1 MTYDP
6 NFPHMTPY
14 DESFRNNPLHTKV
27 PLDDT
32 GSGWSALAAVASVKR
47 QATRQ
52 TFPQLAP
59 KQRWRTAART
69 SAFSGR
75 AHAVFMS
82 KCNRRKRRRRS
93 AAACFINPSSAQVPR
108 PHSPQ

>member
-32 GSGWSALAAVASVKR
+32 GSGWSALVGVASIVFIVGALIVFGSNSTDR
-47 QATRQ
+47 TTTASNDSPTITRS
-52 TFPQLAP
+52 TPPLAP
-59 KQRWRTAART
+59 
-69 SAFSGR
+69 
-75 AHAVFMS
+75 
-82 KCNRRKRRRRS
+82 
-93 AAACFINPSSAQVPR
+93 
-108 PHSPQ
+108 

>member
-32 GSGWSALAAVASVKR
+32 GSGWSALAAVASIAFIVGALMMFSSSSTDR
-47 QATRQ
+47 TTTASNDSPAVARSTPPAAPGAMPDLGVPTPQPTR
-52 TFPQLAP
+52 
-59 KQRWRTAART
+59 
-69 SAFSGR
+69 
-75 AHAVFMS
+75 
-82 KCNRRKRRRRS
+82 
-93 AAACFINPSSAQVPR
+93 
-108 PHSPQ
+108 